1 MKIPYANLSGD
12 SGITNYEIVG
22 SSIIIE
28 FVHRNYR
35 YVYNTTKPGPEHVK
49 TMMNLAKQGKGL
61 ATYISQH
68 VGPTYARRIPI

>member
-1 MKIPYANLSGD
+1 MKIPYANVSGD

-28 FVHRNYR
+28 FVHMNYR
-35 YVYNTTKPGPEHVK
+35 YVYDTAKPGKKHVQE
-49 TMMNLAKQGKGL
+49 MMKLAKQGKGL

-68 VGPTYARRIPI
+68 VGPTYARKIPI